1 MSLVTYSWIFLFFYV
16 AMMVA
21 FGVIGSRRVSN
32 ADDYATAR
40 GGYGPIFLALA
51 FTSTAASGATFLGMP
66 ALSYHFGL
74 SNMWFMFV
82 YPCGLYA
89 GVLLC
94 QHAIAHAGTSFG
106 ARSIPEYLGEKYQ
119 SDVIRVM
126 TSVYTLILLF
136 YLASQLVSGLV
147 MFEVMLGLSQVSAL
161 VITTAVLLGYVV
173 MGGAHADVFTDGV
186 QGFIMLLLSVAVLIM
201 FFVGFGVDGGLSAVI
216 SRIES
221 LDAKTVMMFNPASP
235 ITANAWHAIAFFISF
250 IPLGLLPHVGNKLWA
265 LKDESQRSRF
275 VIAAFLIG
283 LTLPCMAFGGILGR
297 AVLGDDLVGTAAND
311 VVPRLFI
318 ELLPTWLAAFLGVG
332 ILAAVMST
340 ADGVVITMS
349 QIFANDI
356 YRLTYAPKYQSERS
370 PEDVDRTALKVSRIA
385 TVVILLA
392 AAVVAWMG
400 QDLNITLLGAIGFGG
415 MSSAFAGP
423 LILGILWPK
432 VSKAGA
438 YAGFFA
444 GGSLFIAVVSGGVRA
459 TGAPGGLVHTVTAFL
474 ERDAGNSFSIAAVGV
489 LVSVTV
495 TLAVSLMVPR
505 QPDPEPA
512 VNPAA

>member
-1 MSLVTYSWIFLFFYV
+1 MSLAAYSWIFLFLYV
-16 AMMVA
+16 AMMAV
-21 FGVIGSRRVSN
+21 FGVIGNRRVTN

-40 GGYGPIFLALA
+40 GGYGPIFLAFA

-89 GVLLC
+89 GVLIC
-94 QHAIAHAGTSFG
+94 QHAVAHAGTSFG

-147 MFEVMLGLSQVSAL
+147 MFEVMLGLSQFTAL
-161 VITTAVLLGYVV
+161 VITTAVLLSYVV

-186 QGFIMLLLSVAVLIM
+186 QGFIMFILSVAVLIM
-201 FFVGFGVDGGLSAVI
+201 FLVGFGVDGGLPAVI
-216 SRIES
+216 DRIEA
-221 LDAKTVMMFNPASP
+221 LDTKMIMAFNPAAP
-235 ITANAWHAIAFFISF
+235 ITANAWHACAFFISF
-250 IPLGLLPHVGNKLWA
+250 LPLGLLPHVGNKLWA
-265 LKDESQRSRF
+265 LKDESQRTRF
-275 VIAAFLIG
+275 VVASFVIG

-297 AVLGDDLVGTAAND
+297 AVLGDDLIGTAAND

-318 ELLPTWLAAFLGVG
+318 ELMPVWLAAFLGVG

-356 YRLTYAPKYQSERS
+356 YRLTYAPRFEA
-370 PEDVDRTALKVSRIA
+370 DRDAAAIDRRALKIGRTA

-392 AAVVAWMG
+392 SAGVAWLG
-400 QDLNITLLGAIGFGG
+400 QDFNITLLGAIGFGG

-423 LILGILWPK
+423 LVLGILWPK
-432 VSKAGA
+432 VTKAAA

-444 GGSLFIAVVSGGVRA
+444 GGTLFVSVVSG
-459 TGAPGGLVHTVTAFL
+459 LVTAAGTPGSVLYVVTDFL
-474 ERDAGNSFSIAAVGV
+474 ERDSGNSFSIAAVGV
-489 LVSVTV
+489 LVSITV
-495 TLAVSLMVPR
+495 TFTVSLVTPKYPQDHLDR
-505 QPDPEPA
+505 FTA
-512 VNPAA
+512 R